1 MKTLAYELLNNSLG
15 DLLWETELEVKD
27 VDMFFKDKGF
37 WTDVTKA
44 WCEFRMSQKRTVCF
58 DQQVIWL
65 NSKIRDNHG
74 PLVWNNWIKKGI
86 FRIVQIKNGADY
98 LNLNEFRE
106 HFQGLPFMEFYSLK
120 AIINQ
125 IDDVDMCGDMEV
137 NCLSFYRDME
147 KPFGIMYRNWNLNEH
162 ILLQHYHCFRV
173 AWQILDKEPSFDD
186 YVTCITKIKLLTIS
200 SKLNSFQ
207 FKLMLSA
214 ILTNYVA
221 FVMNHLNG
229 MFICFGSVNMFKIF
243 GYGYLRS

>member
-27 VDMFFKDKGF
+27 VDKFFKDKGF

-65 NSKIRDNHG
+65 NSKIRDNHS

-120 AIINQ
+120 AITNQ

-173 AWQILDKEPSFDD
+173 AWQILDEEPSFDD

-200 SKLNSFQ
+200 SKLHSFQ
-207 FKLMLSA
+207 FKLM
-214 ILTNYVA
+214 
-221 FVMNHLNG
+221 
-229 MFICFGSVNMFKIF
+229 
-243 GYGYLRS
+243 